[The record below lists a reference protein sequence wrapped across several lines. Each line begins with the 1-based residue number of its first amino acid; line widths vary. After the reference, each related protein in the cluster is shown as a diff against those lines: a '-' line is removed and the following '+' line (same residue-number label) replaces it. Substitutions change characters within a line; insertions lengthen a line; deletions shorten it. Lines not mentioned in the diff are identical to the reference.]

1 MRFILTGTL
10 LYNGMYFQIFSFFC
24 CSLLDTFVSGTPII
38 QNGKVVGA
46 ITHVFVQDSRR
57 GYATFIENMMEIQ

>member
-10 LYNGMYFQIFSFFC
+10 LYNGMYLDIFSFFC

-38 QNGKVVGA
+38 QDGKLLGA
-46 ITHVFVQDSRR
+46 VTHVFVKDSTR
-57 GYATFIENMMEIQ
+57 GYGTFAADMLEH